1 MNTENKPDLIAENI
15 VVTLAYELT
24 VDGKVIDSSEDG
36 EPIVFLQGAGQV
48 IPGLEKALVGMKSGE
63 SKKVVIS
70 AADGYGEKDEDAVV
84 EVPREEF
91 PSDFPLAIGLE
102 ISVQTNEESDDDE
115 VDEVDDEDE
124 DFEDEDDMMEAVIT
138 AFNDETVTL
147 DFNHPLAG
155 KELTFDVTVVDLRF
169 ASEEEIE
176 HEHVHGDDFD
186 FYFDDDDFEDDENLK
201 KKMMISSDNHHH

>member
-24 VDGKVIDSSEDG
+24 VDGKVVDSSEDG
-36 EPIVFLQGAGQV
+36 EPIIFLQGAGQV

-63 SKKVVIS
+63 SKKIVVS
-70 AADGYGEKDEDAVV
+70 AAEGYGEKDEDAVV

-91 PSDFPLAIGLE
+91 PSDFPLAVGLE
-102 ISVQTNEESDDDE
+102 ITVQTNEESDDD
-115 VDEVDDEDE
+115 DTDFDEDE

-138 AFNDETVTL
+138 DFNDETVTL

-155 KELTFDVTVVDLRF
+155 KELTFNITVVDLRY

-176 HEHVHGDDFD
+176 HGHVHGDDFD
-186 FYFDDDDFEDDENLK
+186 FYFDDEDFEDDDDE
-201 KKMMISSDNHHH
+201 SSDNHHH

>member
-1 MNTENKPDLIAENI
+1 MAENI

-24 VDGKVIDSSEDG
+24 VDGKVVDSSEDG
-36 EPIVFLQGAGQV
+36 EPIIFLQGAGQV

-63 SKKVVIS
+63 SKKIVVS
-70 AADGYGEKDEDAVV
+70 AAEGYGEKDEDAVV

-91 PSDFPLAIGLE
+91 PSDFPLAVGLE
-102 ISVQTNEESDDDE
+102 ITVQTNEESDDD
-115 VDEVDDEDE
+115 DTDFDEDE

-138 AFNDETVTL
+138 DFNDETVTL

-155 KELTFDVTVVDLRF
+155 KELTFNITVVDLRY

-176 HEHVHGDDFD
+176 HGHVHGDDFD
-186 FYFDDDDFEDDENLK
+186 FYFDDEDFEDDDDE
-201 KKMMISSDNHHH
+201 SSDNHHH

>member
-24 VDGKVIDSSEDG
+24 VDGKVVDSSEDG

-63 SKKVVIS
+63 SKKVVIA
-70 AADGYGEKDEDAVV
+70 AADGYGEKDDDAVV

-102 ISVQTNEESDDDE
+102 ISVQTNEDSDDD
-115 VDEVDDEDE
+115 DEAELEDDE
-124 DFEDEDDMMEAVIT
+124 DFEDEEDMMEAVIT

-176 HEHVHGDDFD
+176 HGHVHGDDFD
-186 FYFDDDDFEDDENLK
+186 FYFDDDDFEDDEDFDDDDE
-201 KKMMISSDNHHH
+201 SSDNHHH